1 MLSDLEFA
9 KEQLRL
15 PNEYIT
21 DPRVKAEF
29 DAFCK
34 ADTPEEKQQI
44 IDKNRKWMASLT
56 PEQRA
61 EEYRIL
67 RRSAEEMLT
76 ATRHNLEILDK
87 KYGFEGYPSIQIN

>member
-1 MLSDLEFA
+1 MGNNL
-9 KEQLRL
+9 LRL

-34 ADTPEEKQQI
+34 ADTPEERQQI
-44 IDKNRKWMASLT
+44 IERGRQWMATLT
-56 PEQRA
+56 PEQR
-61 EEYRIL
+61 EEANRAL
-67 RRSAEEMLT
+67 SRSAKEMV
-76 ATRHNLEILDK
+76 AAAMANLEILDK